1 MVPSAEINL
10 CKSVDDY
17 WGDYKKYY
25 LSFLE
30 VVNKNPIPSCVVE
43 HYNDLLDYTVL
54 GGKMIRGQAL
64 IKAFEEMCATY
75 SIVIDE
81 EIVRII
87 IYYALVV
94 ETVQASFL
102 IADDI
107 ADGGTLRRGKTCWHL
122 LKGNSAIAINDS
134 MHLNILSVI
143 VADDLEKKLNKDVD
157 NSNILRKTINVTALG
172 QNIDTST
179 CMKTEEEHYEQCSLE
194 RVLVI
199 SENKTSQYTVTGPIE
214 CGIFLASLLMEKEQR
229 EMIMKNFNEN
239 VRHVCRDIGVLFQMQ
254 DDYLNIV
261 QIQSYIENKRHS
273 VSASPINQAKDAC
286 DISEGKATWIHHRLL
301 YQHKDSMKMG
311 SLETG
316 ASPYSWDE
324 VRRAISKEE
333 IDTIILNYG
342 VQNKFVGIYDVYMKY
357 GIIEESE
364 NDIKA
369 YTTFIRAEIS
379 SVPKGYKKTLSW
391 LIDLIDGR
399 KL

>member
-1 MVPSAEINL
+1 MEINL
-10 CKSVDDY
+10 CKSVNDY
-17 WGDYKKYY
+17 WEDYKKYY

-30 VVNKNPIPSCVVE
+30 VVSESPIPSCVIK

-64 IKAFEEMCATY
+64 IKAFEEMCAIH
-75 SIVIDE
+75 SIAINDE
-81 EIVRII
+81 IARTV

-134 MHLNILSVI
+134 MHLETLCMI
-143 VADDLEKKLNKDVD
+143 VADDLEKKLNKEVA
-157 NSNILRKTINVTALG
+157 NSNILRRTINITALG

-194 RVLVI
+194 RVLMI

-229 EMIMKNFNEN
+229 EIVKKNFNEN
-239 VRHVCRDIGVLFQMQ
+239 VRHICRDIGVLFQMQ
-254 DDYLNIV
+254 DDYLNII

-273 VSASPINQAKDAC
+273 VSTSPINQAKDAC
-286 DISEGKATWIHHRLL
+286 DISEGKATWVHHRLL
-301 YQHKDSMKMG
+301 YKHKDSTKTHSTEAG
-311 SLETG
+311 IS
-316 ASPYSWDE
+316 SPYIWDE
-324 VRRAISKEE
+324 VRRVIPKEE
-333 IDTIILNYG
+333 MNTVVSNYG
-342 VQNKFVGIYDVYMKY
+342 VQNEFVGIYDVYMKHKV
-357 GIIEESE
+357 IEEFE

-369 YTTFIRAEIS
+369 YIMFIRKEIS
-379 SVPKGYKKTLSW
+379 SIPEECKGTLSW